1 MAEKKEKDDFD
12 FLAEASENVRGQLE
26 RDDSVDDLI
35 FRRLSKDSKSIPYTI
50 RNPTHVLSNNRT
62 HQVIIRIRIRTFKN
76 YFDLI

>member
-12 FLAEASENVRGQLE
+12 FLAEASEKVRGQLE

-50 RNPTHVLSNNRT
+50 KCPTSILSNNRT

-76 YFDLI
+76 CFDLV